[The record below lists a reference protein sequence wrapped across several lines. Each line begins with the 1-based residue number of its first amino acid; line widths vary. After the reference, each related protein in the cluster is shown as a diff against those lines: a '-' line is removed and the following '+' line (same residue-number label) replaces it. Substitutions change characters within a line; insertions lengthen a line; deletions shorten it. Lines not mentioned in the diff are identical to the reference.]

1 MNAKTEL
8 ESILQYIDAN
18 IIAADVTLVDS
29 TFVLHQQYK
38 AKNIRDFWMF
48 LDIDYDVIYGEQQL
62 KGIVWLSDGSWLE
75 RFSYDGSEQWI
86 HKTQPKI
93 PTQGDNMRTTEE
105 EALAYIIRKT
115 FVLLGVVWPY
125 NTIKELD
132 VQVKRNKHDNLIVL
146 LTVDEDIQEIS
157 IDPLDYIHD
166 GRSDQD
172 ILYNLTLHALSD
184 QLQHKHDWS

>member
-1 MNAKTEL
+1 
-8 ESILQYIDAN
+8 
-18 IIAADVTLVDS
+18 
-29 TFVLHQQYK
+29 
-38 AKNIRDFWMF
+38 
-48 LDIDYDVIYGEQQL
+48 
-62 KGIVWLSDGSWLE
+62 
-75 RFSYDGSEQWI
+75 
-86 HKTQPKI
+86 
-93 PTQGDNMRTTEE
+93 MRTTEE